1 MHSSMKDFLNKCLDT
16 VRQTSNAL
24 EKHANTIADQRDTI
38 AKLQQQLAAKDEKI
52 ARLEQQLE
60 QQLAQQLAQQLGVK
74 DKTQG
79 AATNEQEQ
87 ERAQKESVTAV
98 PSIQNETPQRTSRRF
113 VIQDVPA
120 TRVDTIN
127 LTFIQNKNS

>member
-1 MHSSMKDFLNKCLDT
+1 MKDFLKNCLDT

-52 ARLEQQLE
+52 ARLE

-120 TRVDTIN
+120 N
-127 LTFIQNKNS
+127 EG